1 MRRATAF
8 NVGLWTTVPL
18 TLIAGTG
25 CSFEPDSGGCVPTE
39 VEAVDVTTDDPTEL
53 VVLSGRLTTEGQ
65 PIEGAEVQIWL
76 FYTDE
81 NAELLGRAIGV
92 AETDADGL
100 AELEF
105 EGAQDLTAFSDE
117 TVVAYQAKY
126 SSIVDTADYCSSSSD
141 RATLDL
147 PCAGFGCE

>member
-1 MRRATAF
+1 MVRLPRRGWHDREHQRRA
-8 NVGLWTTVPL
+8 G
-18 TLIAGTG
+18 I
-25 CSFEPDSGGCVPTE
+25 
-39 VEAVDVTTDDPTEL
+39 
-53 VVLSGRLTTEGQ
+53 
-65 PIEGAEVQIWL
+65 
-76 FYTDE
+76 
-81 NAELLGRAIGV
+81 
-92 AETDADGL
+92 DGL